1 MGVEHRTVTPTDRLH
16 SLCGRHSRGPQHTL
30 HTYLSTKKN
39 MTASKG
45 DTSASC
51 EKRKRWA
58 SIIKRTISFRQDIK
72 SQFCHLSRSDKDNTN
87 GHPSASSSGP
97 VSAKSQSRRSL
108 SSKRGSLDSTGSIS
122 SFNSSYYERRSSQ
135 TPPQEFWW

>member
-1 MGVEHRTVTPTDRLH
+1 MGHFVVGIREVRSIHYIL
-16 SLCGRHSRGPQHTL
+16 
-30 HTYLSTKKN
+30 TYLSTKKN

-51 EKRKRWA
+51 EKRKSWA
-58 SIIKRTISFRQDIK
+58 SIIKRTISF
-72 SQFCHLSRSDKDNTN
+72 SHLSRSDKDNTN

>member
-51 EKRKRWA
+51 EKRK
-58 SIIKRTISFRQDIK
+58 S
-72 SQFCHLSRSDKDNTN
+72 HLSRSDKDNTN

-135 TPPQEFWW
+135 TPPQE

>member
-1 MGVEHRTVTPTDRLH
+1 MGSRTSDSHTDRQT
-16 SLCGRHSRGPQHTL
+16 SLTLWSAFERSAYNYILTYKKKSRQI
-30 HTYLSTKKN
+30 

-45 DTSASC
+45 ETSASC
-51 EKRKRWA
+51 EKRKSWA
-58 SIIKRTISFRQDIK
+58 SIIKRTISF
-72 SQFCHLSRSDKDNTN
+72 SHLSRTDKDNTN
-87 GHPSASSSGP
+87 GHPSASSSSSSSES
-97 VSAKSQSRRSL
+97 SAKSQSRRSL